1 MTPAEPIPAR
11 GPGAHTLSEAGRQE
25 IKRLMHLYEH
35 RQSAL
40 LPALFVAQTEAGYL
54 APWALEAVA
63 RELDLPLAEATS
75 VASFYSLLYLEPVGR
90 HVIQCCTN
98 LSCMLNGCGAVVAR
112 FQERLGVAPGGTTS
126 DGRFTLRTVE
136 CLAACEEAP
145 AVIIDEERWARVRPD
160 GVDGLLA
167 RYP

>member
-1 MTPAEPIPAR
+1 MANGATAR
-11 GPGAHTLSEAGRQE
+11 RPGASALSDAARQE
-25 IKRLMHLYEH
+25 IARLAGLYEH

-40 LPALFVAQTEAGYL
+40 LPALFVAQREAGYL
-54 APWALEAVA
+54 PPWALEAVA
-63 RELDLPLAEATS
+63 DALDLPLTEVTS

-112 FQERLGVAPGGTTS
+112 FQERLGTAPGGTTA

-145 AVIIDEERWARVRPD
+145 AVIIDEERWARVSPD